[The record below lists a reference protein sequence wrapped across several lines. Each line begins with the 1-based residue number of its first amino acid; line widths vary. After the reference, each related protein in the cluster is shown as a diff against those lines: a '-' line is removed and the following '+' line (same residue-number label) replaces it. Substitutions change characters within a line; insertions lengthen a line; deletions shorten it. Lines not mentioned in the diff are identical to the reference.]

1 MYGEDISLVEAFVFV
16 GNLSLEEVL
25 EFVGDLSIEVSL
37 VFLVLAPLLR

>member
-1 MYGEDISLVEAFVFV
+1 MFV

>member
-37 VFLVLAPLLR
+37 VFLILAPLLR

>member
-25 EFVGDLSIEVSL
+25 KFVGDLSIEVSL

>member
-1 MYGEDISLVEAFVFV
+1 MYGEDLSLVEAFVFV

-37 VFLVLAPLLR
+37 VFLVSAPLLR